1 MHTGTLVYMH
11 NNMDVEERKP
21 KTKIGSYCALCGLGT
36 ARTRECRVLYSCPQ
50 VVKNN
55 GGVCVARAM
64 VICVPGRY
72 NTRVPTRRYQRKNI
86 YFYKFLLCAWGET
99 VFVFDFH
106 NDTGW
111 WFQPNSWVPGSS
123 QATRHPG
130 CVFLGSCLT
139 AIVQCVM
146 PAGALVHRTPWSI
159 GRASKGARSQ
169 FSGF

>member
-1 MHTGTLVYMH
+1 
-11 NNMDVEERKP
+11 MDVEEET
-21 KTKIGSYCALCGLGT
+21 KTKSGSYCALCGLGT

-86 YFYKFLLCAWGET
+86 YFYKFLLCICAWGET

-106 NDTGW
+106 NDTG
-111 WFQPNSWVPGSS
+111 
-123 QATRHPG
+123 
-130 CVFLGSCLT
+130 
-139 AIVQCVM
+139 
-146 PAGALVHRTPWSI
+146 
-159 GRASKGARSQ
+159 
-169 FSGF
+169 